1 MTQTQAESREL
12 IKKAVKE
19 NAAGVRAIVQAL
31 YDKPE
36 IGGEEYYAHEIM
48 TAWLE
53 ENGFEVTRNLVMPT
67 GYLAAYGD
75 PNSGPVIAFPA
86 EYDALPEVGHGCG
99 HNLFGG
105 ISMLAA
111 KAMQAVVDALGGQV
125 LVVGTPA
132 EENFGGKIKMA
143 EAGVFDKVDVAL
155 MIHTSNKNGLG
166 SASLALNPVRFE
178 FYGKNAHG
186 CKAYEGA
193 SALDAAVLAF
203 TSINFQRQFLKRDCY
218 IHGVISQG
226 GTAANV
232 IPAYASLDYYFRAP
246 KMATA
251 LAMTA
256 DAAKRAEAAA
266 DACGCTM
273 KQTIYECPYGETLL
287 NEKLAELLAAE
298 YAELGLTEVEALDF
312 VPRGSTDVGAVSYV
326 CPTIQAYIKIAG
338 EEVVGHS
345 KEMAEATVSP
355 AGHKALEDGAT
366 SLALVAA
373 KLLHE
378 PEVMQACRAEFEEK
392 KSLAAEA

>member
-1 MTQTQAESREL
+1 MQTQAQSREQ
-12 IKKAVKE
+12 IKQAVKD

-53 ENGFEVTRNLVMPT
+53 ENGFTVTRNLVMPT
-67 GYLAAYGD
+67 GYLAAYGE
-75 PNSGPVIAFPA
+75 PNSGLVIAFPA
-86 EYDALPEVGHGCG
+86 EYDALPEVGHGCA

-111 KAMQAVVDALGGQV
+111 KAMQSIVDALGGQV
-125 LVVGTPA
+125 LVIGTPA
-132 EENFGGKIKMA
+132 EENFGGKIKMV
-143 EAGVFDKVDVAL
+143 EGGVFDHVNAAL
-155 MIHTSNKNGLG
+155 MIHGSNKNGLG
-166 SASLALNPVRFE
+166 GASLALNPVRFE
-178 FYGKNAHG
+178 FHGKNAHG

-203 TSINFQRQFLKRDCY
+203 TAINFQRQFLQENCY

-251 LAMTA
+251 LAMTE

-266 DACGCTM
+266 AACSCTVE
-273 KQTIYECPYGETLL
+273 QSIYECPYGETLI

-298 YAELGLTEVEALDF
+298 YAELGLTEVEPLVL
-312 VPRGSTDVGAVSYV
+312 VPHGSTDVGAVSFV
-326 CPTIQAYIKIAG
+326 CPTIQGYIKIAG

-355 AGHKALEDGAT
+355 AGHQALEDGAAA
-366 SLALVAA
+366 LALVAA
-373 KLLHE
+373 KLIHE
-378 PEVMQACRAEFEEK
+378 PAVMMACQVEFEQK
-392 KSLAAEA
+392 KARAAQA